1 MELLKRDKTLSLKEC
16 LWLDAVQKKRPITED
31 ALNIL
36 RSKKLI
42 EGRKPNFIIS
52 QVVAQKTKQ
61 VPEYT
66 KQKGLDKKKLLAMLQ
81 QVVEN
86 AGEGGIKL
94 NDIYEYMEVT
104 LPIGKSMTEK
114 KRQLRY
120 LLDIIKNDGIIFPDG
135 LRWKS
140 TEYRREVNKI
150 G

>member
-86 AGEGGIKL
+86 AGEAGIKL
-94 NDIYEYMEVT
+94 NDIYDYMEVT
-104 LPIGKSMTEK
+104 LPVGKSMGEK

-120 LLDIIKNDGIIFPDG
+120 LLNLLKDEGVVFGVGKM
-135 LRWKS
+135 WKS
-140 TEYRREVNKI
+140 TNLN